1 MNLLEPVKLTVWK
14 VIMERITYS
23 IVKFRIDDEGD
34 NMVLAD
40 LKSRYGRI

>member
-34 NMVLAD
+34 NGA
-40 LKSRYGRI
+40 G